1 MVKLTMELIA
11 KGSMMGGMSG
21 DGRGFGSLPSPK
33 GGGSGGG
40 GGGNSQATNEQSYLK
55 KLTHL
60 YLQDKN
66 IEEISG
72 LSTCKNLLVLYLY
85 DNKLT
90 TVPYLGFAKSL
101 THLYLQNN
109 AIDRMN
115 NFRELKSLTK
125 LYIGGNQII
134 VIEGIEACDKLK
146 ELHVEQQ
153 QLPPGE
159 KIIFDPRSFRG
170 IADSLE
176 VLNVSGDR
184 LESLDELT
192 PLLHL
197 RHLMANDNFLESANE
212 VAEVLSGFN
221 QLDKA
226 ELLGNPCVS
235 KARYRERVV
244 EACPLLQTLDGKEIT
259 TTTRRFVTSLATR
272 RRDAKK
278 EADKRQMT
286 RADTLTGSRGGG
298 GESQQMAASV
308 GAPETE
314 KSGYGDTGEN
324 GTIVPSYVMPRL
336 PHRRFEEVLARS
348 QTMPPTD
355 GERNRPS
362 ERMAKSG
369 KTKLS
374 VVNYVGPGAS
384 AFMADPNDDRLRTSI
399 ALKAAYDAAT
409 ELPDQRI
416 GGGEGNFGVGPIGA
430 GVSAGIGTGVG
441 AGAGA
446 GVGGGSDAGVVGGNI
461 GGGGGMFMGAVRKQT
476 SGGVA
481 SGHR

>member
-11 KGSMMGGMSG
+11 KGSMMGGMG
-21 DGRGFGSLPSPK
+21 GEGRSFGSLPSPK
-33 GGGSGGG
+33 GSGSG
-40 GGGNSQATNEQSYLK
+40 GGGNSQASNEQSYLK

-109 AIDRMN
+109 AIERMT

-125 LYIGGNQII
+125 LYIGGNHII
-134 VIEGIEACDKLK
+134 VIEGIEACEKLK

-159 KIIFDPRSFRG
+159 KIIFDPRSLRG

-176 VLNVSGDR
+176 VLNASGDR

-197 RHLMANDNFLESANE
+197 RHLMANDNFLESTNE
-212 VAEVLSGFN
+212 VADVLSRFN
-221 QLDKA
+221 ILEKA

-244 EACPLLQTLDGKEIT
+244 ETCPLLQSLDGKEIT

-278 EADKRQMT
+278 EADRRQMT
-286 RADTLTGSRGGG
+286 HAETPNGSRG
-298 GESQQMAASV
+298 EASV

-314 KSGYGDTGEN
+314 KSAIISLAGYGDIGEN

-348 QTMPPTD
+348 QTMPPTEGD
-355 GERNRPS
+355 RNRPLV

-409 ELPDQRI
+409 ELPDQKLLNGKAV
-416 GGGEGNFGVGPIGA
+416 GGGEGN
-430 GVSAGIGTGVG
+430 
-441 AGAGA
+441 
-446 GVGGGSDAGVVGGNI
+446 VGGGMAGGVVGGGNI

-476 SGGVA
+476 TGGVT

>member
-1 MVKLTMELIA
+1 MELIA
-11 KGSMMGGMSG
+11 KGSMMGGMGG
-21 DGRGFGSLPSPK
+21 DSRSFGSLLSPK
-33 GGGSGGG
+33 GSSSG
-40 GGGNSQATNEQSYLK
+40 GGGNSQAANEQSYLK

-109 AIDRMN
+109 AIERMN

-125 LYIGGNQII
+125 LYIGGNHII
-134 VIEGIEACDKLK
+134 VIEGIEDCDKLK

-159 KIIFDPRSFRG
+159 KIIFDPRSLRG
-170 IADSLE
+170 IAHSLE

-197 RHLMANDNFLESANE
+197 RHLMANDNFLESTNE
-212 VAEVLSGFN
+212 AAEVLSSYSN
-221 QLDKA
+221 LEKA

-244 EACPLLQTLDGKEIT
+244 EACPLLQSLDGKEIT

-272 RRDAKK
+272 RREAKK
-278 EADKRQMT
+278 EADRRQMMPVET
-286 RADTLTGSRGGG
+286 PTGSRA
-298 GESQQMAASV
+298 EAQQMAASV

-314 KSGYGDTGEN
+314 KSGYGDIGEN

-348 QTMPPTD
+348 QTMPPTEGD
-355 GERNRPS
+355 RNRPL
-362 ERMAKSG
+362 ERLAKSG

-409 ELPDQRI
+409 ELPDQKILNGKAI
-416 GGGEGNFGVGPIGA
+416 GAGEGNVNGGMA
-430 GVSAGIGTGVG
+430 G
-441 AGAGA
+441 
-446 GVGGGSDAGVVGGNI
+446 GVVGGGNI

-476 SGGVA
+476 SGGVT

>member
-1 MVKLTMELIA
+1 MELIA
-11 KGSMMGGMSG
+11 KGSMTGGFGG
-21 DGRGFGSLPSPK
+21 DSRSFGSLPSPK
-33 GGGSGGG
+33 GGSGG
-40 GGGNSQATNEQSYLK
+40 GGGNSQTANEQSYLK

-85 DNKLT
+85 DNKLSS
-90 TVPYLGFAKSL
+90 VPYLGFAKSL

-109 AIDRMN
+109 AIERMN

-134 VIEGIEACDKLK
+134 VIEGIETCERLK

-159 KIIFDPRSFRG
+159 KIVFDPRSLKG

-176 VLNVSGDR
+176 VLNISGDR

-197 RHLMANDNFLESANE
+197 RHLMANDNFLESSNE

-221 QLDKA
+221 GLEKA
-226 ELLGNPCVS
+226 ELLGNPCVA

-278 EADKRQMT
+278 DADRRQLARGDT
-286 RADTLTGSRGGG
+286 PADAD
-298 GESQQMAASV
+298 AA
-308 GAPETE
+308 APIEPE
-314 KSGYGDTGEN
+314 KSGYGDIGEH

-348 QTMPPTD
+348 QTMPPTEGD
-355 GERNRPS
+355 RSRPNERL
-362 ERMAKSG
+362 AKSG

-384 AFMADPNDDRLRTSI
+384 AFTADPNDDRLRTSI
-399 ALKAAYDAAT
+399 ALKAAYEAAT
-409 ELPDQRI
+409 D
-416 GGGEGNFGVGPIGA
+416 N
-430 GVSAGIGTGVG
+430 
-441 AGAGA
+441 
-446 GVGGGSDAGVVGGNI
+446 
-461 GGGGGMFMGAVRKQT
+461 
-476 SGGVA
+476 
-481 SGHR
+481 

>member
-11 KGSMMGGMSG
+11 KGSATAGSSG
-21 DGRGFGSLPSPK
+21 DGRSFGSLPSPK
-33 GGGSGGG
+33 GGGGGG
-40 GGGNSQATNEQSYLK
+40 GGSQQTNEQSYLK

-66 IEEISG
+66 IEEITG

-85 DNKLT
+85 DNKLSS
-90 TVPYLGFAKSL
+90 VPYLGFAKSL

-109 AIDRMN
+109 AIERMN

-125 LYIGGNQII
+125 LYIGGNHII
-134 VIEGIEACDKLK
+134 VIEGIEACDRLK

-159 KIIFDPRSFRG
+159 KIVFDPRSLRG
-170 IADSLE
+170 ISESLE

-192 PLLHL
+192 PLVHL
-197 RHLMANDNFLESANE
+197 RHLMANDNYLESSNE
-212 VAEVLSGFN
+212 VAEVLAGFN
-221 QLDKA
+221 ALEKA
-226 ELLGNPCVS
+226 ELLGNPCVA

-278 EADKRQMT
+278 EADRRQLA
-286 RADTLTGSRGGG
+286 RSDTPTGQSPITQ
-298 GESQQMAASV
+298 SASV
-308 GAPETE
+308 AGGPEVQE
-314 KSGYGDTGEN
+314 KSGYGDVGEN

-348 QTMPPTD
+348 QTMPPTEGD
-355 GERNRPS
+355 RSRPS
-362 ERMAKSG
+362 ERLAKSG

-384 AFMADPNDDRLRTSI
+384 AFTADPNDDRLRTSI
-399 ALKAAYDAAT
+399 ALKAAFDAAT
-409 ELPDQRI
+409 EALPHLNYR
-416 GGGEGNFGVGPIGA
+416 N
-430 GVSAGIGTGVG
+430 
-441 AGAGA
+441 
-446 GVGGGSDAGVVGGNI
+446 
-461 GGGGGMFMGAVRKQT
+461 
-476 SGGVA
+476 
-481 SGHR
+481 